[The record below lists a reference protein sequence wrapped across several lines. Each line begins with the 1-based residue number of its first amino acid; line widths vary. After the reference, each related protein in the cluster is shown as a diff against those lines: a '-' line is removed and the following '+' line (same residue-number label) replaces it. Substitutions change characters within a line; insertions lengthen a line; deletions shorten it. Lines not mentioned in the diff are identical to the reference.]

1 MKAPEGDL
9 RLIKDSTGIHPGG
22 HRYFYEVVTTLPVEE
37 GLEFLER
44 TDFLAVS
51 GIYGVVNLHP
61 FESDFE
67 DANENTKLFPMTRD
81 TLESDFIIV

>member
-9 RLIKDSTGIHPGG
+9 RLIKDGTGIHPGG
-22 HRYFYEVVTTLPVEE
+22 HRYFYEVVTTLPAEA

-44 TDFLAVS
+44 TDFLAVR
-51 GIYGVVNLHP
+51 GIYEVANLHP

-67 DANENTKLFPMTRD
+67 DADENTRVFPITRG
-81 TLESDFIIV
+81 TLDSDFIIV